1 MKLVWLSAAAVCIIA
16 AAVFAWRLDF
26 DKAFIVAAIG
36 MVCWFLNYREQM
48 KAVVKAADEESER
61 ENSTED

>member
-1 MKLVWLSAAAVCIIA
+1 MKLAWLIAAAVCIIG

-36 MVCWFLNYREQM
+36 IVCWFLNYRAQM
-48 KAVVKAADEESER
+48 KAVVRAADEEQEG
-61 ENSTED
+61 EDSIED